1 MKLKAHGQIWDVDY
15 ISATNKDGRV
25 WNFFSNY
32 ELIPDGPQSS
42 CDPHARIDT
51 LREAID
57 HNTTSCE
64 RITGATN
71 AILKRVE
78 SIEEEYAKAKSWIN
92 TLISDNQ
99 RLKDRLNAIESGYA
113 QGEP

>member
-1 MKLKAHGQIWDVDY
+1 MKLKCTITGQIWDVDY
-15 ISATNKDGRV
+15 IAASQGVRV
-25 WNFFSNY
+25 SNFYSDY

-42 CDPHARIDT
+42 YDPHARIDT
-51 LREAID
+51 LREAIN

-64 RITGATN
+64 RITSATN

-99 RLKDRLNAIESGYA
+99 RLKDRLNAIEGLGI
-113 QGEP
+113 QR

>member
-15 ISATNKDGRV
+15 VVASQGIRVSAFYRD
-25 WNFFSNY
+25 Y
-32 ELIPDGPQSS
+32 ELIPDEQKTPR
-42 CDPHARIDT
+42 DPHARIDT

-64 RITGATN
+64 RITSATK

-99 RLKDRLNAIESGYA
+99 RLKDRLNAIESGYT

>member
-42 CDPHARIDT
+42 YDPHVRIDT
-51 LREAID
+51 LREAIGSNTRSIVNLTAA
-57 HNTTSCE
+57 HNGVLDRLHALE
-64 RITGATN
+64 
-71 AILKRVE
+71 
-78 SIEEEYAKAKSWIN
+78 
-92 TLISDNQ
+92 SDNQ
-99 RLKDRLNAIESGYA
+99 RLKDRLNKIEGLGI
-113 QGEP
+113 QR